1 MLICFPCSSLSVI
14 FKFGGKLCLTFAL
27 LTCFRDAVGE
37 LIHCFWQ
44 ACRVQ
49 SHGYSV
55 GGTGSANVMCKA
67 CMCVRV
73 CVCGD
78 VCVHGVYVCVFTEV
92 AAAWAVLSA
101 DAGIPRLIA

>member
-1 MLICFPCSSLSVI
+1 MLICSPCSSLIVI
-14 FKFGGKLCLTFAL
+14 FEFGGKLCLSFVLMTY
-27 LTCFRDAVGE
+27 FRDAVGK
-37 LIHCFWQ
+37 LFHCFWQ
-44 ACRVQ
+44 ACCVQ

-67 CMCVRV
+67 CMCVY
-73 CVCGD
+73 
-78 VCVHGVYVCVFTEV
+78 GVYVCVFTEV